1 MRHIT
6 HFLILSS
13 ALIATVGAMQPVG
26 ALGLPTSDNPMT
38 ADEKREQTRLSKAK
52 GVSLRRES
60 AVRRFAYAEKCE
72 AAFEAGE
79 PMPEVDFYI
88 KENIGIDDDLMD
100 MTFDEILEE
109 SARASDDEWSSD
121 KAWKAC
127 AVKYRKRNSGS

>member
-1 MRHIT
+1 MRFST
-6 HFLILSS
+6 NTL
-13 ALIATVGAMQPVG
+13 LIAAIVAGTLAAGQP
-26 ALGLPTSDNPMT
+26 ALALT
-38 ADEKREQTRLSKAK
+38 AEEKREQTRLSKAQ

-88 KENIGIDDDLMD
+88 KEDIGIDDDLMG

-109 SARASDDEWSSD
+109 SARASAEERSSE

-127 AVKYRKRNSGS
+127 VVKYRKGDGGS